1 MAAFVVTDS
10 LKAMIG
16 RAEDPVVNKVE
27 EGAIQRYARSVDD
40 PNPLYNDVEYAAQS
54 QWGRLMAPPGFS
66 GWPVKAKGFDM
77 FKLFEKL
84 QKAGAPLGLLDG
96 GVEFE
101 FFGHIGAGDMLIS
114 VTRVAN
120 IEGRETKM
128 GPTMVTTVE
137 TTSINE
143 RGTVVMIMRNTLLH
157 F

>member
-1 MAAFVVTDS
+1 MAAFVVTDA

-16 RAEDPVVNKVE
+16 RAEDPVVQKVE

-54 QWGRLMAPPGFS
+54 EWGRLMAPPGFT
-66 GWPVKAKGFDM
+66 GWAVKSKGFDM

-96 GVEFE
+96 GAEFE
-101 FFGHIGAGDMLIS
+101 FFGSIGAGDMLIS
-114 VTRVAN
+114 VTRIAG

-137 TTSINE
+137 STYMNA

>member
-1 MAAFVVTDS
+1 MAAFVVTDT

-16 RAEDPVVNKVE
+16 RAEEPVINKVE
-27 EGAIQRYARSVDD
+27 EGAIQRYSRSVDD
-40 PNPLYNDVEYAAQS
+40 PNPLYNDVEFAAHS
-54 QWGRLMAPPGFS
+54 EWGRLMAPPGFS

-101 FFGHIGAGDMLIS
+101 FFGEIGAGDLLVS
-114 VTRVAN
+114 VTKVAN

-137 TTSINE
+137 TTYINE
-143 RGTVVMIMRNTLLH
+143 RGAVVMIMRNTLLH

>member
-16 RAEDPVVNKVE
+16 RAEDPVVHKVE

-114 VTRVAN
+114 VTRVSN

>member
-10 LKAMIG
+10 LKEMIG
-16 RAEDPVVNKVE
+16 RAEDPVVQKVE

-40 PNPLYNDVEYAAQS
+40 PNPLYNDVEYAVRS
-54 QWGRLMAPPGFS
+54 EWGRLMAPPGFS
-66 GWPVKAKGFDM
+66 GWSVKAKGFDM
-77 FKLFEKL
+77 FKMFEKL

-101 FFGHIGAGDMLIS
+101 FFGPIGAGDILIS

-120 IEGRETKM
+120 LEGRETKM
-128 GPTMVTTVE
+128 GPTLVTTLE
-137 TTSINE
+137 TTYLNE
-143 RGTVVMIMRNTLLH
+143 RGTVIMIMRNTLLH

>member
-1 MAAFVVTDS
+1 MAAFIVTDS

-16 RAEDPVVNKVE
+16 RAEDPVVHKVE

>member
-16 RAEDPVVNKVE
+16 RAEDPVVSKVE

-84 QKAGAPLGLLDG
+84 QKAGAPMGLLDG

-101 FFGHIGAGDMLIS
+101 FFGPIGAGDILIS
-114 VTRVAN
+114 VTRIAN

-137 TTSINE
+137 TTSINK

>member
-16 RAEDPVVNKVE
+16 RAEDPVVSKVE

>member
-16 RAEDPVVNKVE
+16 RAEDPVVQKVE

-40 PNPLYNDVEYAAQS
+40 PNPLYNDVEYATRS
-54 QWGRLMAPPGFS
+54 EWGRLMAPPGFA
-66 GWPVKAKGFDM
+66 GWPVRAKGFDM

-84 QKAGAPLGLLDG
+84 QKAGAPMGLLDG
-96 GVEFE
+96 GVDFE
-101 FFGHIGAGDMLIS
+101 FLSPVGAGDTLIS
-114 VTRVAN
+114 VTRIAN

-137 TTSINE
+137 STFINE
-143 RGTVVMIMRNTLLH
+143 RGAVALIMRNTLLH

>member
-1 MAAFVVTDS
+1 MAAFVVTDT

-16 RAEDPVVNKVE
+16 RAEDPVVSRVE
-27 EGAIQRYARSVDD
+27 EGAIQRYARAVDD
-40 PNPLYNDVEYAAQS
+40 PNPLYNDVEYAANS
-54 QWGRLMAPPGFS
+54 EWGRLMAPPGFA
-66 GWPVKAKGFDM
+66 GWPIKAKGFDM
-77 FKLFEKL
+77 FKLFAKL
-84 QKAGAPLGLLDG
+84 QGAGAPLGLLDG

-101 FFGHIGAGDMLIS
+101 FFGEVGAGDLLIS
-114 VTRVAN
+114 VTKIAN

-137 TTSINE
+137 TTSLNA

>member
-1 MAAFVVTDS
+1 MAAFIVTDS

-16 RAEDPVVNKVE
+16 RAEDPVVHKVE

-40 PNPLYNDVEYAAQS
+40 PNPLYTDVEYAAQS

>member
-1 MAAFVVTDS
+1 MAAFVVTDT

-16 RAEDPVVNKVE
+16 RAEDPVIQKVE
-27 EGAIQRYARSVDD
+27 EGAIQRYARAIDD

-54 QWGRLMAPPGFS
+54 EWGRLMAPPGFA
-66 GWPVKAKGFDM
+66 GWAVKSKGFDM

-101 FFGHIGAGDMLIS
+101 FFGSIGAGDMLIS
-114 VTRVAN
+114 VTRIAG

-137 TTSINE
+137 STYMNS

>member
-96 GVEFE
+96 GVGFE